1 MLKIT
6 KEPEK
11 TAKHVGFSYQVDAVA
26 ALKNLPY
33 SGIFHEQGLG
43 KTKIAIDL
51 ALAWLQEKTIDSI
64 LFVTKK
70 GLVDN
75 WTKEIRNH
83 TFLTPRIL
91 SQDSQANFFAFNS
104 PVRFYLMHYEVCKS
118 EEKRLAL
125 FQKTRRVAIVCDE
138 AQKFKNPLSQIT
150 LSLFRLS
157 AGFVRKVI
165 LTGTPIANRPYDL
178 WALIRFLD
186 QGKALGV
193 NFENFKA
200 KLDLSHSLETDS
212 DRRDEFEKELSAI
225 RQKISAFTIRE
236 TKSSADIQ
244 LPTKEL
250 HYVSTHFAPQ
260 QQLIYNRYRTELSLE
275 VIKQGRLVEDSAE
288 SILKRLLRL
297 VQVASNPI
305 LVDESYTE
313 EPGKLRFARNIVS
326 DVIAE
331 GGKLIIWTSFVD
343 NANWLYNQFR
353 AEGSI
358 FVHGRMNMDLRNASI
373 ARFSKDPKCRILVAT
388 PGAAKEGLTLTMAN
402 HAIFYDRGFSL
413 DDYLQ
418 AQDRIHRIS
427 QTKVCHIHNLIMKDS
442 IDEWVDELLN
452 AKSLAAQLANADISK
467 DDYDLKAKYDFP
479 SVLKKILGAD

>member
-6 KEPEK
+6 KEPSSA
-11 TAKHVGFSYQVDAVA
+11 AKHSGFSYQVDAVA
-26 ALKNLPY
+26 ALKNLNY

-51 ALAWLQEKTIDSI
+51 ALAWLQELSVDSI

-70 GLVDN
+70 GLIDN
-75 WTKEIRNH
+75 WSKEIKSH
-83 TFLTPRIL
+83 TYLTPRVL

-104 PVRFYLMHYEVCKS
+104 PVRFYLLHYEVCKS

-125 FQKTRRVAIVCDE
+125 FQKTRRVAIICDE
-138 AQKFKNPLSQIT
+138 AQKIKNPLSQIA

-157 AGFVRKVI
+157 EGFVKRVI

-178 WALIRFLD
+178 WSLIRFLD
-186 QGKALGV
+186 GGKALGT
-193 NFENFKA
+193 NFKA
-200 KLDLSHSLETDS
+200 FRERLDLSHSLETDL
-212 DRRDEFEKELSAI
+212 DRRGEFEKELSSI
-225 RQKISAFTIRE
+225 QDKIAAFTIRE
-236 TKSSADIQ
+236 TKSSADIR

-250 HYVSTHFAPQ
+250 HYVSADFAQ
-260 QQLIYNRYRTELSLE
+260 QQKLIYERYRTELSLE
-275 VIKQGRLVEDSAE
+275 VIKGGRLIEDSAE

-297 VQVASNPI
+297 VQVASNPL
-305 LVDESYTE
+305 LVDESYSE
-313 EPGKLRFARNIVS
+313 EPGKLQHTRKIVTE
-326 DVIAE
+326 VLAE

-353 AEGSI
+353 REGSI
-358 FVHGRMNMDLRNASI
+358 YVHGRMNMELRNSSI
-373 ARFSKDPKCRILVAT
+373 KRFSSDPECRILVAT

-467 DDYDLKAKYDFP
+467 GDYDLKAKYDFP
-479 SVLKKILGAD
+479 SVLKKILGAE